1 MWLRAGAGCDADVKS
16 QPKVSI
22 RSHCNIIEC
31 SETRIEPLAGRNLNV
46 QIAPFAAGRIIGV
59 RPCQLVRHK
68 ERLRAADTARSEI
81 FLNSIPGAVIGPLM
95 NDDKPQQSNTRKSL
109 S

>member
-46 QIAPFAAGRIIGV
+46 QIAPFAAGRIMGV

-68 ERLRAADTARSEI
+68 KKGYELLTRRAVKYSLI
-81 FLNSIPGAVIGPLM
+81 QFLVPSSDL
-95 NDDKPQQSNTRKSL
+95 
-109 S
+109 